1 MHAAILEVVE
11 NVSWRFIISAAATIV
26 NIAHAAANAG

>member
-11 NVSWRFIISAAATIV
+11 NVSWRFIISAATIV